1 MITIKQEM
9 TLKDF
14 KKINNGEKW
23 DISNNVIDV
32 ICEKR
37 KEEEFEELLKEFYPN
52 GTTIIQLNNFLRF
65 DTGLIYKQLDIT
77 LSYKV
82 IIYDIKYDVDSEKV
96 KELDLPT
103 SFVDVELKKIPY
115 GEDTLILAIQEF
127 IEDKTSFNVND
138 FKYSVM
144 KEEYE

>member
-1 MITIKQEM
+1 MIIIKEKI

-14 KKINNGEKW
+14 KKINRGEDF

-32 ICEKR
+32 ICEKG
-37 KEEEFEELLKEFYPN
+37 KEEEFEELLKEFYPD
-52 GTTIIQLNNFLRF
+52 GTTITQLNNFLRF

-77 LSYKV
+77 VSYKV

-115 GEDTLILAIQEF
+115 SEDALILAIKEF
-127 IEDKTSFNVND
+127 IEDKTNFNVND
-138 FKYSVM
+138 FKYSIM

>member
-1 MITIKQEM
+1 MIIIKEKIN
-9 TLKDF
+9 LKDF
-14 KKINNGEKW
+14 KKINRGEDF

-32 ICEKR
+32 ICEKG
-37 KEEEFEELLKEFYPN
+37 KEEEFEELLKEFYPD
-52 GTTIIQLNNFLRF
+52 GTTITQLNNFLRF

-77 LSYKV
+77 VSYKV

-115 GEDTLILAIQEF
+115 GEDALILAIQEF
-127 IEDKTSFNVND
+127 IEDKTNFNVND
-138 FKYSVM
+138 FKYSIM
-144 KEEYE
+144 EEKYE

>member
-1 MITIKQEM
+1 MIIIKEKIN
-9 TLKDF
+9 LKDF
-14 KKINNGEKW
+14 KKINRGEDF

-32 ICEKR
+32 ICEKG
-37 KEEEFEELLKEFYPN
+37 KEEEFEELLKEFYPD
-52 GTTIIQLNNFLRF
+52 GTTITQLNNFLRF

-77 LSYKV
+77 VSYKV

-115 GEDTLILAIQEF
+115 GEGALILAIQEF
-127 IEDKTSFNVND
+127 IEDKTNFNVND
-138 FKYSVM
+138 FKYSIM

>member
-65 DTGLIYKQLDIT
+65 DTSLIYKQLDIT

>member
-127 IEDKTSFNVND
+127 IEDKTNFNVND